1 MHLNDAEQN
10 RWLEILK
17 DKTPWC
23 PDRTLLPI
31 SVGEQGHLVVDAP
44 VHRALYLV
52 VDADDEVVYVGKVDR
67 AEGTVTDRFRYHH
80 AYDEDWD
87 RVWVIGLSSTVGP
100 NEVLGWESTLIGHFD
115 PVGNKTGRYRGHRW

>member
-1 MHLNDAEQN
+1 MYLNDTEQN

-17 DKTPWC
+17 GKTPWC

-44 VHRALYLV
+44 ARRALYLV
-52 VDADDEVVYVGKVDR
+52 VNADDEVVYIGKVDR
-67 AEGTVTDRFRYHH
+67 AEGTVTDRFRDHH

-87 RVWVIGLSSTVGP
+87 RVWVIGLSSTVAS
-100 NEVLGWESTLIGHFD
+100 NEVLEWERTLIGHFD
-115 PVGNKTGRYRGHRW
+115 PVGNKTGRYGGNRW